1 MKERLAWLL
10 LCSVYAPLPATSQEL
25 TFGGAVREIVSEGA
39 SLTFTS
45 PTRCEKWTISGR
57 VEIRSFDESR
67 QERLSSSHSNQCG
80 QMNLPNT
87 IKVACDEI
95 VFVEGAELVTWS
107 NLLLY
112 GGRING
118 PLHIVGMRNRAGDSG
133 APIDRSPSELH
144 GDVGNDGR
152 DGQNGRDAGTSL
164 RGGIYSAR
172 RGENGGHG
180 EHGGHGKAGAH
191 GSAGGLGENNVCI
204 TVHTENF
211 DGENP
216 IFVAASGGAGG
227 DGSDG
232 QNGGNGGRGGA
243 GGHGGKGGNA
253 DAIGGRSQ
261 HGGHG
266 GNGGNGGDGGN
277 GGNGGDGGAGGDGGR
292 IEVVIQENESGRG
305 TRPAHGFKLTSDGG
319 HGGLP
324 GVRGNGGAGGPPGPR
339 GQGGRGGDG
348 SLIYDPANPG
358 SAGRNGQP
366 GRPGEEGYDGS
377 PGARGLDGE
386 IVENVMGYGR
396 VNTPNPVAWDLMTH

>member
-1 MKERLAWLL
+1 MKKRHAWLL
-10 LCSVYAPLPATSQEL
+10 ACSVCAPLPAISQEV
-25 TFGGAVREIVSEGA
+25 TIGGAVREIVSEGS
-39 SLTFTS
+39 SLTFTG

-95 VFVEGAELVTWS
+95 EFVEGAELATWS

-118 PLHIVGMRNRAGDSG
+118 PLRIVGMRNRAGDSG

-144 GDVGNDGR
+144 GDDGDDGR
-152 DGQNGRDAGTSL
+152 DGQNGRNAGTSL
-164 RGGIYSAR
+164 RGGKYSAR

-180 EHGGHGKAGAH
+180 QHGGHGKAGAH

-216 IFVAASGGAGG
+216 IFVTAAGGAGG

-232 QNGGNGGRGGA
+232 QTGGNGGRGGA
-243 GGHGGKGGNA
+243 GGHGG
-253 DAIGGRSQ
+253 
-261 HGGHG
+261 
-266 GNGGNGGDGGN
+266 NGWKRRCNRRAVRARRARRQRGNGGDGGN

-292 IEVVIQENESGRG
+292 IEVVIQEDESGRG
-305 TRPAHGFKLTSDGG
+305 TRPARGLKLTSDGG

-339 GQGGRGGDG
+339 GHGGRGGDG

-366 GRPGEEGYDGS
+366 GRPGEEGVDGS

-386 IVENVMGYGR
+386 IVENVIGYGR
-396 VNTPNPVAWDLMTH
+396 VNTPSPVEWDLMTQ